1 MRHAARAVVLF
12 AVCLV
17 LAACAAR
24 QIPRAP
30 ATDVWQAYLDRQQ
43 SLARLPRIIDARASL
58 YYTADGRTNRTL
70 VSLWGDLDHPL
81 RAEITASIGTPLG
94 FFREDASGWIAFY
107 PQTGEA
113 FMHTGGRA
121 GASVL
126 GIGAPFSLRDLALLV
141 FGQTM
146 PLTGAFFA
154 ESEPATGEGAAPLTA
169 FRLDGSPAAARLVLD
184 RHGRPVEMSG
194 GDGTPW
200 VVRFTGY
207 AGGEADTP
215 SAIEVE
221 LADGRAARLLPRSLV
236 RTDTP
241 FPPGALELP
250 LPPGIVPQW
259 AAP

>member
-1 MRHAARAVVLF
+1 MRPAARAVVLF
-12 AVCLV
+12 AVCLALV
-17 LAACAAR
+17 ACAAR
-24 QIPRAP
+24 HIPHAP
-30 ATDVWQAYLDRQQ
+30 ATDVWQGYLDRQQ
-43 SLARLPRIIDARASL
+43 ALAGLPRTVDARASL

-94 FFREDASGWIAFY
+94 FFREDSSGWVAFY

-113 FMHTGGRA
+113 FIHVGGRA

-146 PLTGAFFA
+146 PLTGVFFA
-154 ESEPATGEGAAPLTA
+154 ESEPVTGEGAAPLTA
-169 FRLDGSPAAARLVLD
+169 FRLDGSPVASRLVLD

-194 GDGTPW
+194 GDGTSW
-200 VVRFTGY
+200 TVRFTGY
-207 AGGEADTP
+207 AGEEANTP

-221 LADGRAARLLPRSLV
+221 LADGRAARLLPRSLT
-236 RTDTP
+236 RPTTP
-241 FPPGALELP
+241 FPPQALELP